1 MDLLI
6 IVFALAALMTAA
18 YRGYSVII
26 FAPIVALAAVL
37 LLEPLNILPAYTN
50 LFMQKCSEY
59 VRNFF
64 PMFMMGAIFGKLIE
78 ISGFAKTLVRAIFKI
93 VGAQHTMLAI
103 IIVAAVLT
111 YGGVSLFVVT
121 FAVYP
126 FAAEMFKM
134 GRIPKRLIPGVI
146 WVGGV
151 TFTMDALPGSPQIQN
166 LIPTTFFKTD
176 AYSAPIMGIVGSI
189 YILVLSMLYLNQ
201 RFRKARANNED
212 YATGVDLVNEP
223 TPIDDNQKL
232 PHPLVAVIPLVVVGV
247 VNWLMTR
254 YGVPHW
260 FGSEFTLNMPGLK
273 APIVVNVATM
283 KGLWAV
289 ETALFA
295 AIVVTFLLAF
305 KPCVKGFTE
314 GMKPAMSA
322 SLLAIMNTAS
332 EFGYGSIIAA
342 LPGFVLLSHMF
353 QNMGGGVL
361 ISEAISVNA
370 LAGIVGSASGGL
382 TIAMAAMSDIF
393 IAHAQAAGI
402 PLEVAHRVASMASGG
417 MDSLPHN
424 GAVITAL
431 FVTGLTHRQA
441 YGPIFVVTLIKTSAV
456 FVVIALYYL
465 TGIY

>member
-1 MDLLI
+1 MDILI

-26 FAPIVALAAVL
+26 FAPIVALIAL
-37 LLEPLNILPAYTN
+37 LFFEPISLLPAYTN

-78 ISGFAKTLVRAIFKI
+78 ISGFAKTLVKFIFKI
-93 VGAQHTMLAI
+93 VGAKHTMLAI
-103 IIVAAVLT
+103 VIVAAVLT

-134 GRIPKRLIPGVI
+134 GGIPKRLIPGVI
-146 WVGGV
+146 WIGGV
-151 TFTMDALPGSPQIQN
+151 TFTMDAMPGSPQIQN

-176 AYSAPIMGIVGSI
+176 AYSAPIMGLIGSA
-189 YILVLSMLYLNQ
+189 YILILSMIYVTRCYN
-201 RFRKARANNED
+201 KAKATNETYD
-212 YATGVDLVNEP
+212 SGMQLFNEP
-223 TPIDDNQKL
+223 VEFADDQKL
-232 PHPLVAVIPLVVVGV
+232 PSPAIAVIPLIIVGV
-247 VNWLMTR
+247 VNWLMTK
-254 YGVPHW
+254 YGVPHL
-260 FGSEFTLNMPGLK
+260 FGAQYVLDLPGLK
-273 APIVVNVATM
+273 APITVDVATM
-283 KGLWAV
+283 KGLWSV
-289 ETALFA
+289 ETALVA
-295 AIVVTFLLAF
+295 AIISTFILAF

-342 LPGFVLLSHMF
+342 LPGFVILSEFFH
-353 QNMGGGVL
+353 NMGGGVL
-361 ISEAISVNA
+361 ITEAIAVNA

-382 TIAMAAMSDIF
+382 TIAMAAMSDTF
-393 IAHAQAAGI
+393 IAHAQEANI

-441 YGPIFVVTLIKTSAV
+441 YGPIFVITIIKTSAV
-456 FVVIALYYL
+456 FFVIGVFYL